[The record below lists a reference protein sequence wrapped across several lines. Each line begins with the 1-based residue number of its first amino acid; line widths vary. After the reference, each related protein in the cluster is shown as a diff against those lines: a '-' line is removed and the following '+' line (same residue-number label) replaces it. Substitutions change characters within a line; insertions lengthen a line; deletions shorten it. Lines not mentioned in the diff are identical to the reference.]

1 MESVSLLANELIE
14 RAKKLNTTLLA
25 DVMGCTGSL
34 DYRIKPVS
42 TGMEFV
48 GTALTVSLRP
58 GDNLFL
64 HQAIYS
70 AKKGHV
76 LMVDG
81 KGHTNNAYLGEL
93 MASSAQAIGIEGIV
107 IDGLVRD
114 KKALEE
120 LKFPIYSKGFNPNG
134 PFKDGPGEINE
145 VISCGGIRVAPGDL
159 VVGDDDGVVVVP
171 ANLIDEVLRKAT
183 EKLSYEDKR
192 LETIAQ
198 YAHQERPDPMS
209 LAPKWLE
216 NKIKQYQE

>member
-114 KKALEE
+114 KKALEK

-183 EKLSYEDKR
+183 EKLSYEEKR

>member
-1 MESVSLLANELIE
+1 METVSLLPNEIIE

-25 DVMGCTGSL
+25 DVMGCTGAM

-42 TGMEFV
+42 SGMEFV
-48 GTALTVSLRP
+48 GTAMTVSLRP
-58 GDNLFL
+58 GDNLYL

-70 AKKGHV
+70 SKKGHV
-76 LMVDG
+76 LVVDG

-93 MASSAQAIGIEGIV
+93 MASSAQAIGVEGIV

-120 LKFPIYSKGFNPNG
+120 LRFPIYSKGFNPNG
-134 PFKDGPGEINE
+134 PFKDGPGEVNE
-145 VISCGGIRVAPGDL
+145 VISCGGICVAPGDL

-171 ANLIDEVLRKAT
+171 SEKIDEVLYKAS
-183 EKLSYEDKR
+183 EKLIYEENR

-198 YAHQERPDPMS
+198 YSNQKQPDPMS

-216 NKIKQYQE
+216 NKIKQY

>member
-1 MESVSLLANELIE
+1 METVSLLPKDLIE

-25 DVMGCTGSL
+25 DVMGCTGAM

-42 TGMEFV
+42 SGMEFV
-48 GTALTVSLRP
+48 GTAMTVSLRP

-76 LMVDG
+76 LVVDG

-93 MASSAQAIGIEGIV
+93 MASSAQAIGVEGIV

-134 PFKDGPGEINE
+134 PFKDGPGEVNN

-159 VVGDDDGVVVVP
+159 IVADDDGVVVVP
-171 ANLIDEVLRKAT
+171 IDQIEEVLQKASA
-183 EKLSYEDKR
+183 KLDYEEKR

-198 YAHQERPDPMS
+198 YSNQENPDPMS

-216 NKIKQYQE
+216 SKIKQYQE

>member
-1 MESVSLLANELIE
+1 METVSLLPIDFIE

-25 DVMGCTGSL
+25 DVMDCTGSM

-42 TGMEFV
+42 SGMEIV
-48 GTALTVSLRP
+48 GTAMTVSLRP

-76 LMVDG
+76 LVVDG

-93 MASSAQAIGIEGIV
+93 MASSAQALGVEGIV
-107 IDGLVRD
+107 VDGLVRD
-114 KKALEE
+114 KKALNE

-171 ANLIDEVLRKAT
+171 ADQIDEVLRKAS
-183 EKLSYEDKR
+183 EKLSYEEKR
-192 LETIAQ
+192 LEAIAK
-198 YAHQERPDPMS
+198 YSHQEHSDPMS

-216 NKIKQYQE
+216 SKIKQYQE

>member
-1 MESVSLLANELIE
+1 MKEASLLPDEVIEL
-14 RAKKLNTTLLA
+14 AKNLNTTLLA
-25 DVMGCTGSL
+25 DVMGCTGAM

-42 TGMEFV
+42 SGMGIV
-48 GTALTVSLRP
+48 GTAMTVSLRP

-70 AKKGHV
+70 AKKGYV
-76 LMVDG
+76 LVVDG

-93 MASSAQAIGIEGIV
+93 MAGSAKAIGVEGIV

-120 LKFPIYSKGFNPNG
+120 LDFPIYSKGFHPNG
-134 PFKDGPGEINE
+134 PFKDGPGEVNE

-159 VVGDDDGVVVVP
+159 VVADDDGVVVVP
-171 ANLIDEVLRKAT
+171 VDRIDEVLHKAS
-183 EKLSYEDKR
+183 EKLKYEEKR

-198 YAHQERPDPMS
+198 YGSQEDPDPIS
-209 LAPKWLE
+209 LVPKWLE
-216 NKIKQYQE
+216 SKIKQYRA

>member
-1 MESVSLLANELIE
+1 METVTLLPNELIE

-25 DVMGCTGSL
+25 DVMGCTGAM

-42 TGMEFV
+42 SGMEFV
-48 GTALTVSLRP
+48 GTAMTVSLRP

-76 LMVDG
+76 LVVDG

-93 MASSAQAIGIEGIV
+93 MASSAKAIGVEAVV

-134 PFKDGPGEINE
+134 PYKDGPGEVNK
-145 VISCGGIRVAPGDL
+145 VISCGGVRVIPGDL
-159 VVGDDDGVVVVP
+159 IVGDDDGVVVVP
-171 ANLIDEVLRKAT
+171 ADRIDEVLYKAS
-183 EKLSYEDKR
+183 EKLEYEENR
-192 LETIAQ
+192 LKTIAQ
-198 YAHQERPDPMS
+198 YANMEQPDPMS

-216 NKIKQYQE
+216 SKIKQ